1 MTDKAGFCR
10 DCFASA
16 LQPKIARCFACGS
29 PRLVVHF
36 ELPQLAIAHLDC
48 DAFYAAVEKRDDP
61 ALRDKPLI
69 VGGGKRG
76 VVSTCCYVARTFGV
90 RSAMPMFKALALCPQ
105 AIVLRPNMTK
115 YAAVGREI
123 RKMMT
128 ALTPLVEPM
137 SIDEAFLDLSGTEL
151 LHGMSPAL
159 TLARFAKR
167 VETEIGITVSIG
179 LSYCKFL
186 AKIASDLDKP
196 RGFQL
201 IGRNEAKTFL
211 AGKPVGLIW
220 GVGKI
225 AQDRLARDGFRLIGD
240 LQAREEN
247 DLLRLYGQE
256 GQRLWR
262 LAQGQDGRRV
272 ESEHSAKSISSE
284 TTFENDL
291 SQADDL
297 VPILYRLSE
306 RVAGRLKHAEL
317 ASRSVTLK
325 LKTADFKIRTRS
337 RSGLPATQLSG
348 RLFAAARDLL
358 LPELDGARIRLIGLA
373 ANDLCPA
380 VEADLGDLVDSAVA
394 REKAAETAIDSLRAK
409 FGPSAVVK
417 GITLRDKRRH

>member
-10 DCFASA
+10 DCFASVGQA
-16 LQPKIARCFACGS
+16 RSARCFACGS
-29 PRLVVHF
+29 PRLVVHP
-36 ELPQLAIAHLDC
+36 ELSQLAIAHLDC

-61 ALRDKPLI
+61 TLRDKPLI

-76 VVSTCCYVARTFGV
+76 VVSTCCYVARTYGV

-115 YAAVGREI
+115 YAAVGHEI
-123 RKMMT
+123 RKLMT

-151 LHGMSPAL
+151 LHGMSPAV

-167 VETEIGITVSIG
+167 VEIEIGITASIG

-196 RGFQL
+196 RGFKL

-211 AGKPVGLIW
+211 AAKPVGLIW

-240 LQAREEN
+240 LQAREER

-262 LAQGQDGRRV
+262 LAQGQDNRRV
-272 ESEHSAKSISSE
+272 EPEHSAKSISSE
-284 TTFENDL
+284 TTFESDF

-325 LKTADFKIRTRS
+325 LKTTDFKIRTRS

-358 LPELDGARIRLIGLA
+358 LPELDGAKFRLIGLA

-380 VEADLGDLVDSAVA
+380 AEADLGDLVDSGVV